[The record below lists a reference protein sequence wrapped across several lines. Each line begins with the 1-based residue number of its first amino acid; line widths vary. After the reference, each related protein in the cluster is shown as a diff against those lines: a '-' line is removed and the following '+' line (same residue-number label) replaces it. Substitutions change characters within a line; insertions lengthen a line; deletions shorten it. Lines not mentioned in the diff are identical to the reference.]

1 MPLIQQDRRRLTG
14 IPSSSS
20 CPESRGARP
29 GIDQQIN
36 SLVLDDDS
44 DCGEFDVDS
53 SDMSTES
60 RKVIEPDIASIDK
73 LLNFGS
79 GDESCDDILDVVGDV
94 TDKPLTADDTSPVAT
109 EDSEILYQANKEQL
123 HSSLKEELT
132 SSWSQV
138 SSSLPMTNLSLEEVG
153 HIRSVHAKADIE
165 ALPEEGSTKKNVMLG
180 RICFQCVKT
189 KFGLFCRSRKCPLCS
204 QVVCSKC
211 VAKISATP
219 SILLPVGDNS
229 KVVDSS
235 ALPRQRSATTTSPGQ
250 SGFLSRTGSLR
261 RHSGSLLGNQGSL
274 ITVCLDCRDMVVRII
289 RSGETARKMEAA
301 RSMMLASLVGRDAER
316 NSGQV

>member
-1 MPLIQQDRRRLTG
+1 
-14 IPSSSS
+14 
-20 CPESRGARP
+20 
-29 GIDQQIN
+29 
-36 SLVLDDDS
+36 
-44 DCGEFDVDS
+44 
-53 SDMSTES
+53 MSTES

-73 LLNFGS
+73 LLNFDS
-79 GDESCDDILDVVGDV
+79 GDESCGDILDDVGYF
-94 TDKPLTADDTSPVAT
+94 TDKPLTADDTSLVAT

-138 SSSLPMTNLSLEEVG
+138 SSSLAITNLSLEEVG

-165 ALPEEGSTKKNVMLG
+165 ALPDEGSTTKNVMLG
-180 RICFQCVKT
+180 RISFQCVKT

-219 SILLPVGDNS
+219 SILLPVGDTS

-235 ALPRQRSATTTSPGQ
+235 ILPRQRSATTTSPGQ
-250 SGFLSRTGSLR
+250 SGLLSKTGSLR
-261 RHSGSLLGNQGSL
+261 RHSGTLSSNQGSL
-274 ITVCLDCRDMVVRII
+274 ITVCLDCRDMVVQII
-289 RSGETARKMEAA
+289 RSGETARKIEAA
-301 RSMMLASLVGRDAER
+301 RSMMLASLVVREAER
-316 NSGQV
+316 NIGQV